1 MEENNMTQD
10 TIKQIKQLAEAVALS
25 CSTIEL
31 LRHQLISGKVVESE
45 YMNNLLTAEQLK
57 VEIGLMRLGLLRFS
71 QPNNEEVNG

>member
-1 MEENNMTQD
+1 MEEGTMRPD
-10 TIKQIKQLAEAVALS
+10 TIKKIKQLAEAVALS

-57 VEIGLMRLGLLRFS
+57 IEIGLMRLGLLRF
-71 QPNNEEVNG
+71 NEEVNG